1 MYLERPAVLTEL
13 VDGAAAIIGN
23 YGSGDVALLDV
34 LFGRD
39 QPQGS
44 LPFDLP
50 RSMTAVEKS
59 REDVPFDTEDPCSD
73 LVSVCGATA
82 DRWDGFS
89 SAESSSQ
96 PVHELVARS
105 AQCRPRPAIWAG
117 LLLGLHD
124 RKARAS
130 QVAPSA
136 RD

>member
-1 MYLERPAVLTEL
+1 MREILASVPTVLDVYLERPAVLTEL

-59 REDVPFDTEDPCSD
+59 REDVPFDTEDP
-73 LVSVCGATA
+73 LF
-82 DRWDGFS
+82 RFGF
-89 SAESSSQ
+89 
-96 PVHELVARS
+96 
-105 AQCRPRPAIWAG
+105 G
-117 LLLGLHD
+117 LRCH
-124 RKARAS
+124 R
-130 QVAPSA
+130 
-136 RD
+136 